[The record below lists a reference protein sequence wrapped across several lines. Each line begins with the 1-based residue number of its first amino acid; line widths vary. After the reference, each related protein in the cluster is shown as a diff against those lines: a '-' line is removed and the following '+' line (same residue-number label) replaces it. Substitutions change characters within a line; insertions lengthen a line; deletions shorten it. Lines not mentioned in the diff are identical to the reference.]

1 MHTDSEIPGETYRAF
16 YQRESAAGIT
26 KERVIFGQDAE
37 KDWNSMLI
45 RKMNVTTICPV
56 LASISSDR
64 DDYVLKDY
72 EYDAENL
79 TETYTVGYN
88 DELGESDLAYQI
100 VVANG
105 NLWTVNEQHSDG
117 SLAEYWMM
125 LGDPYD
131 VSADIEGQPYEP
143 GSDEELFDPE
153 KIGASATRSITVD
166 YAGTKKTIKTSRDA
180 LLSLYPLTEGGR
192 FEVTGEDGSVIKVS
206 DVMET
211 ADEEKLESYLNPDSS
226 DITGYGDVTAS
237 VKWIKAGA

>member
-1 MHTDSEIPGETYRAF
+1 MHTDSEIPGEPYRAF
-16 YQRESAAGIT
+16 YQHESAAGIT

-37 KDWNSMLI
+37 KDWNSMLMLNMSVA
-45 RKMNVTTICPV
+45 KICPV
-56 LASISSDR
+56 LDSISSDR

-143 GSDEELFDPE
+143 GSDEELFEPE
-153 KIGASATRSITVD
+153 KFDASATRSITVD
-166 YAGTKKTIKTSRDA
+166 YAGTKKTIKTSKNA
-180 LLSLYPLTEGGR
+180 LFSLYPWTEGGR